1 MSRKKYET
9 ENSNDNL
16 NIDPALEENDNVTDN
31 SNETSGK
38 GVMIGHI
45 VILAAIFVILGF
57 SIWKLVIWNSGTG
70 SNITSDSS
78 DVPIE
83 AENEDYIIYADESLQ
98 AEHED
103 GVTTVLMLGDNILS
117 DYQESDGVANQL
129 ADLTGATVYDC
140 SFSNMRLASQS
151 PVYDATIPNDAFS
164 FYYLANCIA
173 TKDYT
178 TLYENL
184 PTLTG
189 ADDSFTDTIETL
201 EGLDFDKIDVITILY
216 GPSDYLNGKLVSN
229 PGDTMDIA
237 SYSGAIASGV
247 SLLQEAYPHIRIVF
261 VSPNYCMT
269 TDENGASVSSDLY
282 SNDYGR
288 LVDYMIAAKNVAVE
302 YNFTFLDNYWG
313 LGINSANYEDYLE
326 DNYLYPNGAGRTL
339 VAQRIA
345 EIIGV
350 SDTQTDTE

>member
-1 MSRKKYET
+1 
-9 ENSNDNL
+9 
-16 NIDPALEENDNVTDN
+16 
-31 SNETSGK
+31 
-38 GVMIGHI
+38 
-45 VILAAIFVILGF
+45 
-57 SIWKLVIWNSGTG
+57 
-70 SNITSDSS
+70 
-78 DVPIE
+78 
-83 AENEDYIIYADESLQ
+83 
-98 AEHED
+98 
-103 GVTTVLMLGDNILS
+103 
-117 DYQESDGVANQL
+117 
-129 ADLTGATVYDC
+129 
-140 SFSNMRLASQS
+140 
-151 PVYDATIPNDAFS
+151 
-164 FYYLANCIA
+164 
-173 TKDYT
+173 
-178 TLYENL
+178 
-184 PTLTG
+184 
-189 ADDSFTDTIETL
+189 
-201 EGLDFDKIDVITILY
+201 
-216 GPSDYLNGKLVSN
+216 
-229 PGDTMDIA
+229 MDIA

>member
-1 MSRKKYET
+1 MSRKKNET
-9 ENSNDNL
+9 ENNNNNL
-16 NIDPALEENDNVTDN
+16 TIDPNLENNGNSTD
-31 SNETSGK
+31 SPQEASGK
-38 GVMIGHI
+38 GAMIGHI
-45 VILAAIFVILGF
+45 VILSAIFIILGL
-57 SIWKLVIWNSGTG
+57 SIWKLAVWNLGTD
-70 SNITSDSS
+70 SEISS
-78 DVPIE
+78 DTTDVIIE
-83 AENEDYIIYADESLQ
+83 AENEDYIVYADKSLQ
-98 AEHED
+98 EEYED
-103 GVTTVLMLGDNILS
+103 GITTVLMLGDNILS
-117 DYQESDGVANQL
+117 DYQKSDGVANQL
-129 ADLTGATVYDC
+129 ASLTGATVYDC

-173 TKDYT
+173 TGDYT
-178 TLYENL
+178 TLYESL

-189 ADDSFTDTIETL
+189 ANDSFTDTIKTL

-229 PGDTMDIA
+229 PGDTKDIA
-237 SYSGAIASGV
+237 SYSGSIASGI

-269 TDENGASVSSDLY
+269 TDENGESVSSDLY

-339 VAQRIA
+339 IAQRIA
-345 EIIGV
+345 EIVGV
-350 SDTQTDTE
+350 SDTQSDTE